1 MTTATAL
8 QTINPTGVT
17 ASLPT
22 SLLPLISYETSTTI
36 ASDGQFDGVQITGCH
51 IRPGATE
58 ADIRA
63 GLAVLNE
70 QFRPCGGRYAG
81 EQLAL
86 LRARTKMRADQDG
99 KLMAVAY
106 IDWLAPYPA
115 DVAKAACEEWA
126 RGHVFFPAWTE
137 LEAICLRLMAKR
149 KALRKALSDALEPS
163 SPNAL
168 YLGRP
173 KPESREERLRTIR
186 DAWLKNAN
194 PNRAARAE
202 RELASLEEREPEAWA
217 ENLQED
223 QPQASTESAPFV
235 PGNDAKTQR
244 LRELAAK
251 FRAKQE
257 AEKRQRAE
265 AAQQAAE

>member
-8 QTINPTGVT
+8 QTRTPANVT

-22 SLLPLISYETSTTI
+22 SLTALISYETSTTTG
-36 ASDGQFDGVQITGCH
+36 SDGQFDGTQITGCH
-51 IRPGATE
+51 IRPGATI

-63 GLAVLNE
+63 GLAAINE
-70 QFRPCGGRYAG
+70 QFRPCGGRFAG

-99 KLMAVAY
+99 KLLAVAY

-115 DVAKAACEEWA
+115 DVAQAACEEWA
-126 RGHVFFPAWTE
+126 RGHVFFPAWSE
-137 LEAICLRLMAKR
+137 LEAICIRRMAKR
-149 KALRKALSDALEPS
+149 KALRKALSEALEPS

-173 KPESREERLRTIR
+173 KPESREERLKTIR
-186 DAWLKNAN
+186 DAWLRNAN

-202 RELASLEEREPEAWA
+202 RELAEIEEREPEAWA
-217 ENLQED
+217 VNLPDD
-223 QPQASTESAPFV
+223 QPQAAPERAPFT
-235 PGNDAKTQR
+235 PSDDAKTNR
-244 LRELAAK
+244 MRELAAK
-251 FRAKQE
+251 FRAKQD
-257 AEKRQRAE
+257 AEKRQRLE
-265 AAQQAAE
+265 AAE